1 MYTRL
6 LVFVAFA
13 AFAVLKLA
21 SPVLAL
27 FGLADLAGAL
37 WTHVA
42 LKADARAAEELGIA
56 AKN

>member
-42 LKADARAAEELGIA
+42 LKADARAVEGLGIA